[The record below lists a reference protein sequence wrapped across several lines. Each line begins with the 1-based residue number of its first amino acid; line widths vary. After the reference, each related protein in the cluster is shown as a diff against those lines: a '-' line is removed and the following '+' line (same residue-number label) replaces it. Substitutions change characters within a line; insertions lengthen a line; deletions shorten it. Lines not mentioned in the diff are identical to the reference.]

1 LLAKREKGAIMHIDR
16 FPYPV
21 QTLGFSGDCAG
32 KSRIQN
38 IKMGAYVNMKADKKK
53 IKIVCLCAATAALY
67 AVLTMITAPVAFG
80 AIQFRVSEALCVLPF
95 FVPQTAWGLFAGC
108 IISNIMSGNV
118 FDIIF
123 GSLATLLAAG
133 CTALMGKRGK
143 NALLAC
149 LMPVLFNGII
159 VGAVIT
165 YAYEGGGLLD
175 SLRLFAVNALWVSLG
190 EAAVMFILGYPLI
203 KFIENR
209 KFFSDI
215 MPDTEKK

>member
-1 LLAKREKGAIMHIDR
+1 MLM
-16 FPYPV
+16 
-21 QTLGFSGDCAG
+21 TGFHTRSKPSASPGTVRTNPAF
-32 KSRIQN
+32 KISKWERKLI
-38 IKMGAYVNMKADKKK
+38 MKADKKK
-53 IKIVCLCAATAALY
+53 IKIVCLCAAVAALY
-67 AVLTMITAPVAFG
+67 AVMTMLTAPVAFG

-95 FVPQTAWGLFAGC
+95 FAPQTAWGLFAGC

-143 NALLAC
+143 SALLAC

-165 YAYEGGGLLD
+165 YAYEGGGFLD
-175 SLRLFAVNALWVSLG
+175 SLKLFAVNALWVSLG

-203 KFIENR
+203 KFIEKR

-215 MPDTEKK
+215 MPDHGKK

>member
-1 LLAKREKGAIMHIDR
+1 
-16 FPYPV
+16 
-21 QTLGFSGDCAG
+21 
-32 KSRIQN
+32 
-38 IKMGAYVNMKADKKK
+38 MKAENKK
-53 IKIVCLCAATAALY
+53 IKIICLCAAVAALY
-67 AVLTMITAPVAFG
+67 AVLTMLTAPIAFG

-108 IISNIMSGNV
+108 LISNIMSGNI

-133 CTALMGKRGK
+133 CTAIIGKRRK
-143 NALLAC
+143 SALLAC
-149 LMPVLFNGII
+149 LMPVIFNGII

-165 YAYEGGGLLD
+165 YAYEGGGFLG
-175 SLRLFAVNALWVSLG
+175 SLRLFAVNALWVSIG

-203 KFIENR
+203 KFIEKR

-215 MPDTEKK
+215 MPDNGKE